1 MDSFRRGDLVF
12 DVLDSGPADGA
23 AVVLLHGF
31 PQNARAFDR
40 LSPALHAAGLR
51 TLAPDQRG
59 YSPGARP
66 KGRSAYVLREV
77 VDDVLALLDAAG
89 LPDAHLVGHDWGGL
103 AAWALAAWHPW
114 RVRTLTVLS
123 VPHPAAMS
131 QALRTSDQALRSSYI
146 GFFQLP
152 AVPEAVLL
160 AGQGALLRRTLHGAG
175 LPEHLVDAYLDRLRE
190 PGALTGALNWYRAL
204 PLQARTPVGTV
215 RVPTLHVWGDRD
227 PYLGRAA
234 VEASAEYVAAP
245 YRLEVLAGAGHW
257 LPELAADRL
266 GELLPAHVRAHS

>member
-1 MDSFRRGDLVF
+1 MDSFRRGNLVF

-23 AVVLLHGF
+23 AAVLLHGF
-31 PQNARAFDR
+31 PQTARAFDR
-40 LSPALHAAGLR
+40 LTPALHSAGLR

-66 KGRSAYVLREV
+66 PGRSAYVLREV

-89 LPDAHLVGHDWGGL
+89 LPSAHLVGHDWGGL

-131 QALRTSDQALRSSYI
+131 QALLTSDQALRSSYI

-175 LPEHLVDAYLDRLRE
+175 LPGDLVDAYLHRLRE
-190 PGALTGALNWYRAL
+190 PGALTAALNWYRAL
-204 PLQARTPVGTV
+204 PLETRTPVGTV
-215 RVPTLHVWGDRD
+215 RVPTLHVWGNRD

-245 YRLEVLAGAGHW
+245 YRLEILAGAGHW

-266 GELLPAHVRAHS
+266 GELVPAHVRTHS